1 MPLNAN
7 ATLARPLCLLY
18 LLTLEDKVKRDLEKL
33 IYVPGAGGRVLFSEE
48 QSSRTCLCPSILNK
62 QLEMGGDD

>member
-1 MPLNAN
+1 MLLNSEDAN
-7 ATLARPLCLLY
+7 ATLARPLCLL
-18 LLTLEDKVKRDLEKL
+18 TLEDKVQRDLEKF
-33 IYVPGAGGRVLFSEE
+33 IYFPGAGDRVLFSEE